1 MPVQQLALA
10 LVPERVQ
17 VPERVRVREPGQQLA
32 LVPERVPVQPLGP
45 VLGPAQ
51 VQNPWSKPA
60 A

>member
-1 MPVQQLALA
+1 MPVQPLALA
-10 LVPERVQ
+10 LVRVQERVQ
-17 VPERVRVREPGQQLA
+17 ERVREPGQQLA

-45 VLGPAQ
+45 VLVPAQ